1 MKYRTRKMIKSEDLN
16 GRNTLFGGR
25 LLEWIDEE
33 CFVYTS
39 CQLNSTQIVTKYM
52 SELNFA
58 NPGHQG
64 DVIEIGVE
72 ITEVGNTSIT
82 LQSRVRNKMTK
93 ELLIEI
99 DKIIF
104 VNLDDQ
110 GKPKPHGLSLEV
122 NKTH

>member
-1 MKYRTRKMIKSEDLN
+1 MKFRTRKMVKSEDLN

-33 CFVYTS
+33 CFIYTS
-39 CQLNSTQIVTKYM
+39 CQLDSKQIVTKYM
-52 SELNFA
+52 SELNFV
-58 NPGHQG
+58 NPGYQG

-72 ITEVGNTSIT
+72 MTAIGNTSIT
-82 LQSRVRNKMTK
+82 LRSEVRNKMTK

-104 VNLDDQ
+104 VSLDDQ
-110 GKPKPHGLSLEV
+110 GKPQQHKLSPQRS
-122 NKTH
+122 